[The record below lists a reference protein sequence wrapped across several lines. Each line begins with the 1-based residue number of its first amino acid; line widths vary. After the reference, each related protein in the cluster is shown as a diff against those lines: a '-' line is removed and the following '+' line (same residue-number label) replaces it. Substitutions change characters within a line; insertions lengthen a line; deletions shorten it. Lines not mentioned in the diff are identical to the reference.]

1 MFSARRAKNKNSRDR
16 RSKLQVPKSAKMP
29 KRRQPD
35 SLKQLCILNIVYS
48 FKRIWWRDYFENFGE
63 TQCIY
68 VLGPFDALRK
78 FIFCSLSRGL
88 IRTCIIHVEEINVPP
103 NKYEL

>member
-1 MFSARRAKNKNSRDR
+1 MQFVRVGHGEWGWGVRIREVSCFQPGELKKKTSRDR
-16 RSKLQVPKSAKMP
+16 RSKLQVLKSAKMP

-35 SLKQLCILNIVYS
+35 SLKQLCILSIVYS

-63 TQCIY
+63 TQCMY

-78 FIFCSLSRGL
+78 FSVVYC
-88 IRTCIIHVEEINVPP
+88 
-103 NKYEL
+103 

>member
-1 MFSARRAKNKNSRDR
+1 
-16 RSKLQVPKSAKMP
+16 MP

-48 FKRIWWRDYFENFGE
+48 FKQIWWRDYFENFGE
-63 TQCIY
+63 TQCMY

-78 FIFCSLSRGL
+78 FSVVYCQANSVSVIS
-88 IRTCIIHVEEINVPP
+88 TCIIHVEEINGPP
-103 NKYEL
+103 ENMNYKIVCCSNQDKCLIFL